1 MLVKG
6 KFLCYIPLKEGG
18 DMEELHIVPARG
30 EAFLR
35 QAAEVHAVA
44 WQDSH
49 RSFCPPDFVAAHTP
63 ERQYGYL
70 RDKEEEGSR
79 IFLLLREET
88 PTGVVTV
95 TGSVIADLYVL
106 PEAQNRGYGTYLLRH
121 AIEQCAGSPTLW
133 ILENNTGAER
143 LYRRNGFVPTGR
155 VKEHPGGFDER
166 EFIHP

>member
-1 MLVKG
+1 
-6 KFLCYIPLKEGG
+6 
-18 DMEELHIVPARG
+18 MEELRIVSVRK
-30 EAFLR
+30 EAELR
-35 QAAEVHAVA
+35 QASEVHAVA

-70 RDKEEEGSR
+70 RDKAEAGSR

-88 PTGVVTV
+88 PVGMVTV

-121 AIEQCAGSPTLW
+121 AVEQCEGSPTLW

-155 VKEHPGGFDER
+155 VKEHPGGFAER

>member
-1 MLVKG
+1 M
-6 KFLCYIPLKEGG
+6 EG
-18 DMEELHIVPARG
+18 LHIVPVPERSL
-30 EAFLR
+30 LR
-35 QAAEVHAVA
+35 KAAEVHAVA

-70 RDKEEEGSR
+70 RDKAEAGSR

-88 PTGVVTV
+88 PVGVVTV

-121 AIEQCAGSPTLW
+121 AVEQCEGSPTLW

-143 LYRRNGFVPTGR
+143 LYRREGFLPTGR
-155 VKEHPGGFDER
+155 VLAHPGGLDEI
-166 EFIHP
+166 EFYLTKQIV

>member
-1 MLVKG
+1 
-6 KFLCYIPLKEGG
+6 
-18 DMEELHIVPARG
+18 MEELHIVPARG

-79 IFLLLREET
+79 IFLLLREEK

-95 TGSVIADLYVL
+95 TESVIADLYIL
-106 PEAQNRGYGTYLLRH
+106 PEAQNRGYGTYLLRY
-121 AIEQCAGSPTLW
+121 AIEQCEGSPTLW

-155 VKEHPGGFDER
+155 IKEHPGGFDER